1 MRENKNVKHVRK
13 TRMFLH
19 HKTGVGVGYSRT
31 ALDKQGFCLCNERF
45 EKRKKKKKKVKHMG
59 CLIIRQETSQRANK
73 DMPSG
78 EMKDLAMQPTAPSQF
93 LSDW

>member
-1 MRENKNVKHVRK
+1 MRENKNVKHVTK

-19 HKTGVGVGYSRT
+19 HKTGVGWGIH
-31 ALDKQGFCLCNERF
+31 ALLWTNKVSACAMRDS
-45 EKRKKKKKKVKHMG
+45 RKKKKKKVKHMG